1 MTCFFAVEI
10 FLIAI
15 VMLDLYV
22 EFEKVLV
29 TLEQHQI
36 NYALCGGLAV
46 TVLAQPRFTE
56 DIDILVSPQDCERCK
71 AVLLPLGFK
80 FFSTPMRFDNDF
92 VEVHKLTKI
101 EPRVNDY
108 LFLDVISAIS
118 PVAQEILAKRIR
130 LSWKDKQ
137 VWVVTREGLIKLKE
151 ASKRPKDQLDIDA
164 LKEAPK

>member
-1 MTCFFAVEI
+1 
-10 FLIAI
+10 
-15 VMLDLYV
+15 MLDLHI
-22 EFEKVLV
+22 EFEKVLE

-80 FFSTPMRFDNDF
+80 FFSTPMRFDSDF

-101 EPRVNDY
+101 DAETNDY
-108 LFLDVISAIS
+108 IFLDVVSSISLS
-118 PVAQEILAKRIR
+118 AQEILKNRIR
-130 LSWKDKQ
+130 LPWQDKQ
-137 VWVVTREGLIKLKE
+137 VWVVSRDGLIKLKE
-151 ASKRPKDQLDIDA
+151 NSKRPKDQLDIAA
-164 LKEAPK
+164 LKGESS